1 MFNIGRYDRARGAL
15 EPTYIQMTSK
25 IKNSA
30 TEKNSTDGETNKR
43 VLFNGM
49 PKNDEHDLTWIVLP
63 ENDIVPFRLDKM
75 LPWEDP
81 EKDHPFYSPCDLKT
95 VVVRVSEG
103 KMLEFYQH
111 FDNHFHAADYCEFL
125 LNLVTNGPVSKNV
138 QTWQLGKQTLV
149 IIENEMVILME
160 VIGKS
165 AAAQVAK
172 TQNQPE
178 EQ

>member
-1 MFNIGRYDRARGAL
+1 MQGKK
-15 EPTYIQMTSK
+15 K
-25 IKNSA
+25 ISA
-30 TEKNSTDGETNKR
+30 SENKSNEGKTEKR

-49 PKNDEHDLTWIVLP
+49 PKSDEHDLTWIVLP

-111 FDNHFHAADYCEFL
+111 FEDHFHAADYCEFI
-125 LNLVTNGPVSKNV
+125 LNLVTNGPISKNV
-138 QTWQLGKQTLV
+138 QTWQFGKQTLV

-172 TQNQPE
+172 TQDQSGE
-178 EQ
+178 H

>member
-1 MFNIGRYDRARGAL
+1 MISFL
-15 EPTYIQMTSK
+15 S
-25 IKNSA
+25 
-30 TEKNSTDGETNKR
+30 
-43 VLFNGM
+43 V
-49 PKNDEHDLTWIVLP
+49 WIRC
-63 ENDIVPFRLDKM
+63 F
-75 LPWEDP
+75 
-81 EKDHPFYSPCDLKT
+81 LKT

-160 VIGKS
+160 VIGKTVS
-165 AAAQVAK
+165 TEYVAK
-172 TQNQPE
+172 SQEQPE

>member
-15 EPTYIQMTSK
+15 EPTYIQMTSSK
-25 IKNSA
+25 NNSA

>member
-1 MFNIGRYDRARGAL
+1 
-15 EPTYIQMTSK
+15 MTSK

-160 VIGKS
+160 VIGKTVS
-165 AAAQVAK
+165 TEYVAK
-172 TQNQPE
+172 SQEQPE